1 MSQQINLFNPVFLKQ
16 KKVFSSVAMA
26 QALGV
31 LLVGALA
38 MVALGR
44 QHVAALEKEAA
55 TLKVQLAQKEARRAL
70 VNAEFAPRTPS
81 AAMAAQIVEAE
92 ARLRALGTVSDVLGR
107 GELGRAGGYS
117 EYFRALARQGMD
129 GVWLTGVSVD
139 NGGADIGIRGRA
151 LQGTMVPGYI
161 GRLTREPV
169 MQGKSFSSLQIAQGT
184 QGGADGQKA
193 APFVEFRLESSM
205 QEEGK

>member
-38 MVALGR
+38 MAAFGR

-55 TLKVQLAQKEARRAL
+55 SLQVQLAQKETRRAL
-70 VNAEFAPRTPS
+70 VNSEFAPRTPS
-81 AAMAAQIVEAE
+81 AAIAAQIVEAE
-92 ARLRALGTVSDVLGR
+92 ARLRALGTVSEVLGR
-107 GELGRAGGYS
+107 GELGRSGGYS

-129 GVWLTGVSVD
+129 GVWLTGVSVA

-151 LQGTMVPGYI
+151 LQGTLVPGYL

-169 MQGKSFSSLQIAQGT
+169 MQGKSFSSLQIAQGP
-184 QGGADGQKA
+184 QAGADGKKA

>member
-38 MVALGR
+38 MVAFGR

-107 GELGRAGGYS
+107 GELGRAVGYS

>member
-184 QGGADGQKA
+184 QGVADGQKA